1 MLCFKKNK
9 PKLHEQVNKIQ
20 TYSLKIVQ
28 KILNQ

>member
-1 MLCFKKNK
+1 MVICNK

-28 KILNQ
+28 KIPLNQ